1 MFKWQSDVYINL
13 KNQFKCDIIENMNKE
28 FIPYLDNIERILSNA
43 LPLMISGKWVK
54 DNFGS
59 LENVTA
65 EDFSPLVKP
74 TKSLIQ
80 LGGKRWRPLMLVLC
94 AQAYCQ
100 KNPTINIDVEQL
112 AYSVTPLV
120 EFVHTAS
127 LIHDD
132 IEDSSDTRRGKPAAY
147 ITYGVDVAINAG
159 SWLYFDATVCI
170 DSLNVSAEIK
180 NQLYKV
186 WANELRRLH
195 LGQAMDISWHRNK
208 NVRPTVDQYLTMV
221 RCKTGTLASLAA
233 KIGMTIAGASEDEC
247 NRSGAIAADIGAGFQ
262 IIDDVINLTTGN
274 PGKKR
279 GDDIVE
285 RKKSLPVNLFFEKFS
300 YSHIDK
306 SAALLECFEK
316 AHYEG
321 IESSAVEQAI
331 GILEEF
337 DVINM
342 AKEKGIELINTGLER
357 LESLLGSGKYTDL
370 LKNLFKGMVPSDA

>member
-1 MFKWQSDVYINL
+1 
-13 KNQFKCDIIENMNKE
+13 MNKE

-43 LPLMISGKWVK
+43 LPLMINGKWVK

-221 RCKTGTLASLAA
+221 RCK
-233 KIGMTIAGASEDEC
+233 D
-247 NRSGAIAADIGAGFQ
+247 
-262 IIDDVINLTTGN
+262 
-274 PGKKR
+274 
-279 GDDIVE
+279 
-285 RKKSLPVNLFFEKFS
+285 RKSV
-300 YSHIDK
+300 
-306 SAALLECFEK
+306 
-316 AHYEG
+316 
-321 IESSAVEQAI
+321 V
-331 GILEEF
+331 
-337 DVINM
+337 
-342 AKEKGIELINTGLER
+342 
-357 LESLLGSGKYTDL
+357 
-370 LKNLFKGMVPSDA
+370 

>member
-1 MFKWQSDVYINL
+1 
-13 KNQFKCDIIENMNKE
+13 
-28 FIPYLDNIERILSNA
+28 
-43 LPLMISGKWVK
+43 
-54 DNFGS
+54 
-59 LENVTA
+59 
-65 EDFSPLVKP
+65 
-74 TKSLIQ
+74 
-80 LGGKRWRPLMLVLC
+80 MLVLC

-100 KNPTINIDVEQL
+100 KNSTINIDVEQL

-180 NQLYKV
+180 NQLYKI

-195 LGQAMDISWHRNK
+195 LGQAIDISWHRNK

-247 NRSGAIAADIGAGFQ
+247 NRAGEIAADIGAGFQ

-306 SAALLECFEK
+306 SATLLECFEK

-342 AKEKGIELINTGLER
+342 AKEKGIELINTGLEQ